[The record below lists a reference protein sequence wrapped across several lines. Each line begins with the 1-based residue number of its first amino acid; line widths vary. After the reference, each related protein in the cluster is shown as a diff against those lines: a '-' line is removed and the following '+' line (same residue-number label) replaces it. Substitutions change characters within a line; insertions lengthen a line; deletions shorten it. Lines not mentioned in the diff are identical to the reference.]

1 MGLEIDAVPEAEM
14 DRKPILRSVG
24 STWPMPSLTY
34 VICTSPQSGGT
45 LLAEGLAATGL
56 AGRPAGYFDVM
67 CPTKATGFITMP
79 VRAVL
84 GPPQREG
91 LAMMAPEEL
100 AHLEPQA

>member
-1 MGLEIDAVPEAEM
+1 MRTDSEILGERFDLAVGPGLVNFYLDEIPLLDG
-14 DRKPILRSVG
+14 KFSFSVG
-24 STWPMPSLTY
+24 ILSK
-34 VICTSPQSGGT
+34 GGV
-45 LLAEGLAATGL
+45 LFDWRE
-56 AGRPAGYFDVM
+56 PAGFFDVM